1 MISLRLFL
9 VALLAATASAKS
21 ETPRTL
27 LKAPPRINGREVKE
41 LILTAPVRFGGSL
54 GRGMPTIRNYTVK
67 PGRFVPV
74 SEDEW
79 YVHYQAAGA
88 LSEGNGEPGGL
99 AMDKKYPDRIL
110 TYWGDAHYPN
120 IKLMSYDV
128 FSPADARKVRVHY
141 AR

>member
-1 MISLRLFL
+1 M
-9 VALLAATASAKS
+9 LLAFTTPVNA
-21 ETPRTL
+21 EEPRTL

-41 LILTAPVRFGGSL
+41 LILTAPVSFGGSL
-54 GRGMPTIRNYTVK
+54 GRGMPIIRNYTVK

-74 SEDEW
+74 SENEW

-110 TYWGDAHYPN
+110 TYWGDAHYPK

-128 FSPADARKVRVHY
+128 FSPADARKIRVHY
-141 AR
+141 VK